1 MKPKELTIRVFYS
14 EEDEG
19 YVAIPAWE
27 GHMLSAFGETP
38 EQALHELCIV
48 IQLALEDGAT
58 L

>member
-1 MKPKELTIRVFYS
+1 
-14 EEDEG
+14 
-19 YVAIPAWE
+19 
-27 GHMLSAFGETP
+27 MLSAFGETP